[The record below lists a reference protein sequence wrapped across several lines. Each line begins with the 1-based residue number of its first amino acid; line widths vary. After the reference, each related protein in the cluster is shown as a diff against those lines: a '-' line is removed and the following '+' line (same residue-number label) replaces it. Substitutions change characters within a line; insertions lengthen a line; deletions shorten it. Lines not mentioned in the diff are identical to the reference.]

1 MKLTNSFPDAP
12 ANQIINELLS
22 YLHYSPLTIALAALT
37 THLYSH
43 FYKSADNT
51 KIDITTIV
59 SDYHDML
66 KESCDILK
74 ESHDNHVFN
83 KVMGLYIEALCAADS
98 HFLHS
103 LDFLSFCDTDYPIP
117 STTIKQHLKY
127 PFYKLSSAQSSSLL
141 EDTPTITPLVPPPSS
156 TSYISLIKS
165 KLPFI
170 GGTSPPLESTPVQPL
185 SLPDLIKS
193 LRLSP
198 FIRSRTIGQLEL
210 FTVHASC
217 RHHLSNHFLT
227 YTVPRMEEE
236 HLKIAQ
242 DYWNKTA
249 WFKKF
254 WSFDSTSSLIKF
266 RSNLPG
272 LKEGKVLTE
281 EQYKLMTNDI
291 SYYQYVHL
299 ISHCHRVVNTLTN
312 ELKYLSRDPEDLTM
326 RRYIKPH
333 LELVWSNQLAER
345 DLLRCQAGLLSI
357 EASFSTVQTS
367 IYNQYC
373 TLLESMRE
381 AFGSTHQEIANT
393 LTAMAEIQ
401 YYKGDYGSAKELLI
415 SAIAL
420 HEQTSSHLRTP
431 TQSIDL
437 AASLSTLGLVYAS
450 LGERQL
456 CREKLEK
463 ALGLF
468 QTIPSDGDIPK
479 KQRKLV
485 ATTVTDL
492 GHAYIST
499 GDIISA
505 KKYLDLALI
514 AQRGIHGDDHPEV
527 ARTLNVLSIVY
538 SLMGNNSESRNS
550 RKEAGKIQSELLKQS
565 NVI

>member
-1 MKLTNSFPDAP
+1 M
-12 ANQIINELLS
+12 
-22 YLHYSPLTIALAALT
+22 
-37 THLYSH
+37 
-43 FYKSADNT
+43 
-51 KIDITTIV
+51 V
-59 SDYHDML
+59 
-66 KESCDILK
+66 K
-74 ESHDNHVFN
+74 ESHDSHLLN
-83 KVMGLYIEALCAADS
+83 KVMALYIEALCAIDN

-103 LDFLSFCDTDYPIP
+103 LDFLSLCNTNYFIP
-117 STTIKQHLKY
+117 SSTIKHHLKN
-127 PFYKLSSAQSSSLL
+127 PFYKLSSTPSSSLL
-141 EDTPTITPLVPPPSS
+141 EDMATVTPLVPPPSS
-156 TSYISLIKS
+156 SSYISLIKS

-185 SLPDLIKS
+185 SLPDLLKS

-198 FIRSRTIGQLEL
+198 FIRSRTLGQLEL
-210 FTVHASC
+210 FTVHTSC
-217 RHHLSNHFLT
+217 RHHLSNHFMM

-254 WSFDSTSSLIKF
+254 RSFDSNSSLTKF

-281 EQYKLMTNDI
+281 EQYKLVTNDI
-291 SYYQYVHL
+291 NYYQYIHL
-299 ISHCHRVVNTLTN
+299 VSHYHRVVNTLTN

-333 LELVWSNQLAER
+333 LEFVCSNQLAER
-345 DLLRCQAGLLSI
+345 DQLRCQAGLLSI
-357 EASFSTVQTS
+357 EASFSTDQTS
-367 IYNQYC
+367 IYSRYC

-393 LTAMAEIQ
+393 LTAMAEIH
-401 YYKGDYGSAKELLI
+401 YYKGDYGSARELLT

-420 HEQTSSHLRTP
+420 HEQTPSHLRTP
-431 TQSIDL
+431 TQSMDL
-437 AASLSTLGLVYAS
+437 AGSLSTLGLVYAS

-492 GHAYIST
+492 GHAYVST
-499 GDIISA
+499 GDIIGA

-538 SLMGNNSESRNS
+538 SLMGDNFESRNS

-565 NVI
+565 DVI